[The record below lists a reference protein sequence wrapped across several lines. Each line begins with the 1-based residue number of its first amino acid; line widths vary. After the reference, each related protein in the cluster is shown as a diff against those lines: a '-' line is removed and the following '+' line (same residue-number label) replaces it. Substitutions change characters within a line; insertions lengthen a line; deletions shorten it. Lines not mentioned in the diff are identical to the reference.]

1 MEYKIAIAKQL
12 SDILKSKRK
21 SLGLRQTDMGQKL
34 GVSQRVF
41 ARNETSPEKVHFE
54 RILQICSE
62 LDMDL
67 IIRERNRDEKKTVS
81 LDAEPW

>member
-21 SLGLRQTDMGQKL
+21 SLGLTQTDMGQKL

>member
-21 SLGLRQTDMGQKL
+21 SLGLTQTDMGQKL

-67 IIRERNRDEKKTVS
+67 IIRERNRDENKAALPDVES
-81 LDAEPW
+81 W

>member
-21 SLGLRQTDMGQKL
+21 SLGLTQTDMGQKL
-34 GVSQRVF
+34 GISQRVF
-41 ARNETSPEKVHFE
+41 ARNETAPEKVHFE

-67 IIRERNRDEKKTVS
+67 VLRERTKDAPKTGSTDVES
-81 LDAEPW
+81 W

>member
-1 MEYKIAIAKQL
+1 MEYKISMATQL

-21 SLGLRQTDMGQKL
+21 SLGQTQESMGKNL

-41 ARNETSPEKVHFE
+41 ARNEAHPEKVNFA
-54 RILQICSE
+54 RIVDILAE

-67 IIRERNRDEKKTVS
+67 IVRERNTNSSDKQADTES
-81 LDAEPW
+81 W

>member
-1 MEYKIAIAKQL
+1 MEYKISMATQL

-21 SLGLRQTDMGQKL
+21 SLGRTQEKMGKKL

-41 ARNETSPEKVHFE
+41 ARNEAHPEKVNFE
-54 RILQICSE
+54 RIVDILAE

-67 IIRERNRDEKKTVS
+67 IVRERNMKSSDKKADTES
-81 LDAEPW
+81 W

>member
-12 SDILKSKRK
+12 SDILTSKRK
-21 SLGLRQTDMGQKL
+21 AMGLTQAGMGQRL

-41 ARNETSPEKVHFE
+41 ARNETAPEKVHFE

-67 IIRERNRDEKKTVS
+67 IIRERKKDENKAAKPDVD
-81 LDAEPW
+81 LW

>member
-1 MEYKIAIAKQL
+1 MEYKISMATQL

-21 SLGLRQTDMGQKL
+21 SAELTQEKMGKKL

-41 ARNETSPEKVHFE
+41 ARNEAHPEKVNFE
-54 RILQICSE
+54 RIVNILAE

-67 IIRERNRDEKKTVS
+67 IIRERNMGSSEKQADTES
-81 LDAEPW
+81 W

>member
-21 SLGLRQTDMGQKL
+21 SLGLTQTDMGQKL
-34 GVSQRVF
+34 GISQRVF
-41 ARNETSPEKVHFE
+41 ARNETAPEKVHFE

-67 IIRERNRDEKKTVS
+67 VLRERTKDAPKAVS
-81 LDAEPW
+81 PDVESW

>member
-1 MEYKIAIAKQL
+1 MEYKISMATQL

-21 SLGLRQTDMGQKL
+21 NLRLTQEKVGKKL

-41 ARNETSPEKVHFE
+41 ARNEAHPEKVNFE
-54 RILQICSE
+54 RIVDILAE

-67 IIRERNRDEKKTVS
+67 IVRERNMKSSDKKADTES
-81 LDAEPW
+81 W

>member
-1 MEYKIAIAKQL
+1 MEYKISMATQL

-21 SLGLRQTDMGQKL
+21 KLGRTQEKMGKKL

-41 ARNETSPEKVHFE
+41 ARNEAHPEKVNFE
-54 RILQICSE
+54 RIVDILAE

-67 IIRERNRDEKKTVS
+67 IVRERNTNNHKQADTES
-81 LDAEPW
+81 W

>member
-1 MEYKIAIAKQL
+1 MEYKISMATQL

-21 SLGLRQTDMGQKL
+21 SLGRTQENMGKKL

-41 ARNETSPEKVHFE
+41 ARNEAHPERVNFG
-54 RILQICSE
+54 RIVDILAE

-67 IIRERNRDEKKTVS
+67 IVRERNTNSSDKQADTES
-81 LDAEPW
+81 W

>member
-1 MEYKIAIAKQL
+1 MEYKISMATQL

-21 SLGLRQTDMGQKL
+21 SLGQTQENMGKKL

-41 ARNETSPEKVHFE
+41 ARNEAHPEKVNFE
-54 RILQICSE
+54 RIVDILAE

-67 IIRERNRDEKKTVS
+67 IVRERNTNSSDKQTDTES
-81 LDAEPW
+81 W